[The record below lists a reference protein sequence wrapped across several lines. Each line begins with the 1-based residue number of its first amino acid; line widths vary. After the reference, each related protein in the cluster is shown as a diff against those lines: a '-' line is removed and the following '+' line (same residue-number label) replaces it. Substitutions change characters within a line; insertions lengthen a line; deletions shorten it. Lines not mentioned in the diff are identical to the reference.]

1 MILISHR
8 GNIEEKKPNQ
18 ENKPEYIKKA
28 LFHGFDVEIDVWYID
43 NKYYLGHD
51 LPQYEIKEDFL
62 QNANLWCHA
71 KNIEALYKMKL
82 NPLIHCFY
90 HISDKVTLT
99 SKGYLWTY
107 PNNKLTDK
115 SICVLP
121 EIQKIKIDN
130 CAGICSDIIKEY
142 ITR

>member
-8 GNIEEKKPNQ
+8 GNIKGRKPDQ

-28 LFHGFDVEIDVWYID
+28 LDQGFSVEVDVWYVD
-43 NKYYLGHD
+43 NEYYLGHA
-51 LPQYEIKEDFL
+51 LPQYKIQEKFL
-62 QNANLWCHA
+62 QNTKLWCHA
-71 KNIEALYKMKL
+71 KSISALYKMKL

>member
-8 GNIEEKKPNQ
+8 GNIEGRNPDQ
-18 ENKPEYIKKA
+18 ENKPEYIRAA
-28 LFHGFDVEIDVWYID
+28 LFQGYDCEIDVWYVDD
-43 NKYYLGHD
+43 NFYLGHNY
-51 LPQYEIKEDFL
+51 PQYKIEESFL
-62 QNANLWCHA
+62 YNAKLWCHA
-71 KNIEALYKMKL
+71 KNIQALYKMKL

-90 HISDKVTLT
+90 HETDKVAIT

-107 PNNKLTDK
+107 PNNELTDK

-130 CAGICSDIIKEY
+130 CAGICSDKIKEY
-142 ITR
+142 IK